1 MNFNISNLLTP
12 MFLIDVTFKDISIS
26 ILETLG
32 MVFISCFVAYLIGLP
47 LGVLLNVTSKKG
59 IKPCKWLN
67 FILSLFVNILRS
79 IPCLI
84 VVVLM
89 MPTVRLV
96 FSTGSGEWYTIL
108 IPLVVTSFG
117 FVARMVEQSLSEV
130 DKGKIEAVESLGG
143 TKMQIITKVLIP
155 EARASLIGGLAV
167 TLVSILGY
175 TSFAYNLSAGGLIS
189 LIWRFYSTNTSDY
202 LSEPL
207 FWIMIILVIIIVQV
221 IQEVGLIISK
231 KLDKR
236 KIG

>member
-12 MFLIDVTFKDISIS
+12 MFLLDVTSKDISIS

-89 MPTVRLV
+89 MPAVRLV

>member
-1 MNFNISNLLTP
+1 MNFNISNLLTS

-89 MPTVRLV
+89 MPAVRLV

>member
-1 MNFNISNLLTP
+1 MNFNINNLLTP

-26 ILETLG
+26 VLETLG

-117 FVARMVEQSLSEV
+117 FVARMVEQSLLEV